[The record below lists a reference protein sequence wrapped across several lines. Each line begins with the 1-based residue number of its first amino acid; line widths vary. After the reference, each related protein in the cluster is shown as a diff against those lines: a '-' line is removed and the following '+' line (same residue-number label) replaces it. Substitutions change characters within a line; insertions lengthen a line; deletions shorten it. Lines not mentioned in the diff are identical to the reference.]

1 MLQRTRV
8 TTLTAETATEEELE
22 VTAAAIPATIA
33 STVETP
39 TLTTTTTTV
48 TSTKTTTE
56 TMTTTTTTTTTTM
69 LPAAEA
75 TTAISGAQRQLSKEE
90 FVPTT
95 AVVTTRGL
103 LDDNGYTVYNAYGR
117 LTNEVNEDASA
128 FVTRQHS
135 SICGLATTASLP
147 GVDAIDACND
157 AFSGVTAWR
166 ACLEVSSLEM

>member
-56 TMTTTTTTTTTTM
+56 TMTTTTTTTTTM

>member
-33 STVETP
+33 STLETP

-56 TMTTTTTTTTTTM
+56 TMTTTTTTTTTM

>member
-33 STVETP
+33 STLETP
-39 TLTTTTTTV
+39 TLTTTTTV
-48 TSTKTTTE
+48 TSTKSTTE
-56 TMTTTTTTTTTTM
+56 TMTTTTTTTTTM